1 LTPYQRVNIFGT
13 EGRIEIEIPFNAPP
27 NVPCRMLHQNG
38 DQLEEIVLEIC
49 DQYTIQ
55 GDLFSLSVLNDT
67 EVTTPLEDAFANMK
81 VLEAVIRSS
90 EKGAWTR
97 L

>member
-1 LTPYQRVNIFGT
+1 M
-13 EGRIEIEIPFNAPP
+13 EGRIEIEIPFNALPD
-27 NVPCRMLHQNG
+27 VPSRMLHQNG
-38 DQLEEIVLEIC
+38 DHLEEIVLEIC

-55 GDLFSLSVLNDT
+55 GDLFSLSVINDT
-67 EVTTPLEDAFANMK
+67 EVPTPLEDAFANMK
-81 VLEAVIRSS
+81 VLEAIIRSS